1 MFWNKKPKYEFSK
14 QSLANLK
21 TCDKRL
27 QKLFNE
33 VIKHF
38 DCSIIGGYRSNS
50 EQEYFFKKGL
60 TKLRGGE
67 SKHNLQLSQAV
78 DVCPYPIDWNNH
90 KRYILLAGYVKGIA
104 SQMNIKIR
112 WGGDWDSDNIMK
124 DQTFNDLPH
133 FEIID

>member
-1 MFWNKKPKYEFSK
+1 MFWNKKPKYKFSK
-14 QSLANLK
+14 ESLANLK

-27 QKLFNE
+27 RKLFNE

-38 DCSIIGGYRSNS
+38 DCSIIGGYRSDS
-50 EQEYFFKKGL
+50 EQEFYFKKGL

-67 SKHNLQLSQAV
+67 SKHNLQPSQAI
-78 DVCPYPIDWNNH
+78 DVCPYPIDWSNH
-90 KRYILLAGYVKGIA
+90 KRYILFAGYVKGIA

-133 FEIID
+133 FQLED

>member
-67 SKHNLQLSQAV
+67 SKHNLQPSQAV
-78 DVCPYPIDWNNH
+78 DVCPYPIDWSNH

>member
-38 DCSIIGGYRSNS
+38 DCSIIGGYRSDS
-50 EQEYFFKKGL
+50 EQDYYFKKGL
-60 TKLRGGE
+60 TKLSKGK
-67 SKHNLQLSQAV
+67 SKHNLQPSQAV

>member
-1 MFWNKKPKYEFSK
+1 MFWNKKPKYKFSK
-14 QSLANLK
+14 ESLANLK

-27 QKLFNE
+27 RKLFNE

-38 DCSIIGGYRSNS
+38 DCSIIGGYRSDS
-50 EQEYFFKKGL
+50 EQEYYFKKGL

-67 SKHNLQLSQAV
+67 SKHNLQPSQAI
-78 DVCPYPIDWNNH
+78 DVCPYPIDWSNH
-90 KRYILLAGYVKGIA
+90 KRYILFAGYVKGIA

-133 FEIID
+133 FQLED

>member
-1 MFWNKKPKYEFSK
+1 MLWSKKPKYEFSK

-33 VIKHF
+33 VIKHY
-38 DCSIIGGYRSNS
+38 DCTILEGHRSNEDQLKAFNAGKS
-50 EQEYFFKKGL
+50 RIKS
-60 TKLRGGE
+60 GG
-67 SKHNLQLSQAV
+67 KHNHSPSLAA
-78 DVCPYPIDWNNH
+78 DVVPWPIDWKDKNRFYH
-90 KRYILLAGYVKGIA
+90 FAGTVQGIA
-104 SQMNIKIR
+104 KMLNIKIR

-133 FEIID
+133 FQLED

>member
-1 MFWNKKPKYEFSK
+1 MFWNKKPKYQFSK

-33 VIKHF
+33 VIKQF
-38 DCSIIGGYRSNS
+38 DCSIIGGYRSDS
-50 EQEYFFKKGL
+50 EQEYYFKKGL

-67 SKHNLQLSQAV
+67 SKHNLQPSQAV
-78 DVCPYPIDWNNH
+78 DVCPYPIDWSNH
-90 KRYILLAGYVKGIA
+90 KRYILFAGYVKGIA
-104 SQMNIKIR
+104 SQMNINIR

-133 FEIID
+133 FELED

>member
-33 VIKHF
+33 VIKQF

-50 EQEYFFKKGL
+50 KQEDYFKQGL

-67 SKHNLQLSQAV
+67 SKHNLQPSQAV
-78 DVCPYPIDWNNH
+78 DVCPYPIDWSNH
-90 KRYILLAGYVKGIA
+90 KRYILFAGYVKGIA

-133 FEIID
+133 FQLED

>member
-38 DCSIIGGYRSNS
+38 DCSIIGGYRSDS
-50 EQEYFFKKGL
+50 EQDYYFKKGL

-67 SKHNLQLSQAV
+67 SKHNLQPSQAV
-78 DVCPYPIDWNNH
+78 DVCPYPIDWSNH
-90 KRYILLAGYVKGIA
+90 KRYILFAGYVKGIA

-133 FEIID
+133 FQLED

>member
-1 MFWNKKPKYEFSK
+1 MLWSKKPKYEFSK

-33 VIKHF
+33 VIKHY
-38 DCSIIGGYRSNS
+38 DCTILEGHRSNEDQLKAFNAGKS
-50 EQEYFFKKGL
+50 RIKSG
-60 TKLRGGE
+60 
-67 SKHNLQLSQAV
+67 SKHNYSPSLAA
-78 DVCPYPIDWNNH
+78 DVVPWPIDWGDKNRFYH
-90 KRYILLAGYVKGIA
+90 FAGTVQGIA
-104 SQMNIKIR
+104 KMLNIKIR

-133 FEIID
+133 FQLED

>member
-38 DCSIIGGYRSNS
+38 DCSIIGGYRSDS
-50 EQEYFFKKGL
+50 EQEFYFKKGL

-67 SKHNLQLSQAV
+67 SKHNLQPSQAI
-78 DVCPYPIDWNNH
+78 DVCPYPIDWSNH
-90 KRYILLAGYVKGIA
+90 KRYILFAGYVKGIA

-112 WGGDWDSDNIMK
+112 WGGDWDSDNFMK

-133 FEIID
+133 FELVD

>member
-38 DCSIIGGYRSNS
+38 DCSIIGGYRSDS
-50 EQEYFFKKGL
+50 EQEFYFKKGL

-67 SKHNLQLSQAV
+67 SKHNLQPSQAV
-78 DVCPYPIDWNNH
+78 DVCPYPIDWSNH
-90 KRYILLAGYVKGIA
+90 KRYILFAGYVKGIA

-133 FEIID
+133 FELED